1 MLSATLHEWKRKIEQ
16 LRSRW
21 RGARQEN
28 ERLRKENEVLRR
40 REKQWESEREQW
52 ERERKRLERE
62 RERLRGEIDNL
73 KRQLEEAQR
82 ANKRQAAP
90 FSRGQRKANPRP
102 PGRKP
107 GTAYGQ
113 HYRKTIPQQVDQ
125 VIAVPL
131 PAQCGCGGA
140 LKVEKIEPQ
149 YQHEVVRKN
158 IWRRFDIAVGRCRR
172 CGRRVQGRDP
182 RQTSDALGAAAV
194 QLGPEAL
201 ALALAVRMNKGL
213 GMPHG
218 DVAAV
223 LQDGF

>member
-1 MLSATLHEWKRKIEQ
+1 MLVP
-16 LRSRW
+16 
-21 RGARQEN
+21 ARQEQG
-28 ERLRKENEVLRR
+28 RLRG
-40 REKQWESEREQW
+40 
-52 ERERKRLERE
+52 E
-62 RERLRGEIDNL
+62 RERLREENERL

-90 FSRGQRKANPRP
+90 FSRGQRNANPRP

-107 GTAYGQ
+107 GTDYGQ

-149 YQHEVVRKN
+149 YQHEVVRKT

-182 RQTSDALGAAAV
+182 RQPSDALGAD
-194 QLGPEAL
+194 PAL
-201 ALALAVRMNKGL
+201 AL
-213 GMPHG
+213 
-218 DVAAV
+218 VAHICGSDRRQYQSVSRWSSAPPRV
-223 LQDGF
+223 DTAARFFLLSERLRSHIARTAA